1 MNFSLIQILL
11 LIVLVISALS
21 AIWLRDLL
29 KAGIALGIV
38 SVVLTFIFFRMD
50 SPYAAVFELSICSG
64 LITVLFT
71 SVVSLTKGRDD
82 TGDAASEGEAGK

>member
-1 MNFSLIQILL
+1 MNFSLIQIILL
-11 LIVLVISALS
+11 VVLVISALS

-29 KAGIALGIV
+29 KAGIALGIL
-38 SVVLTFIFFRMD
+38 SVALSIIFFRMD

-71 SVVSLTKGRDD
+71 SVVSLTKGQDNTD
-82 TGDAASEGEAGK
+82 SGELKEDADK